1 MWENRKKTFKILIEK
16 TPKWTPPPYDPKNF
30 VLEPEEIQNKQENNK
45 EIENNGN

>member
-30 VLEPEEIQNKQENNK
+30 VLEPEEIANNK
-45 EIENNGN
+45 EENSNNGN